1 MGVSNNNRKDTMCGL
16 CNQML
21 LISTLLQKSMF
32 QIFLQKEIGFLW
44 PRETYWIG
52 KTAADQEQRYSHKT
66 TLGRPY
72 LIVIKTIRISS
83 VLDANS
89 LIIIYN

>member
-1 MGVSNNNRKDTMCGL
+1 MGVSNNNRKDTMCGS

-21 LISTLLQKSMF
+21 ISTHCCKKACF
-32 QIFLQKEIGFLW
+32 KFFYKKIGFLRC
-44 PRETYWIG
+44 RETYWIG
-52 KTAADQEQRYSHKT
+52 KTAADQGLGYGHKT

-72 LIVIKTIRISS
+72 LILIKTIRTSS